1 MFDANK
7 YRQDFSILNKPD
19 QKLVYFDNACM
30 SLKPRQVL
38 EAMTEY
44 YAEYPA
50 CAGRSSHRLS
60 ELATKA
66 HHQAR
71 TSVARF
77 LNAKLD
83 SEIIF
88 TRNTTESINLIAN
101 CLNLKAGDVVLT
113 TDKEHNSNLVP
124 WLLLAKRRG
133 IVHRVLPSLADNT
146 FDLEAYR
153 EAVKGVKL
161 VSMVL
166 TSNLDGVSI
175 PAKEIIDIA
184 HENGS
189 LVLLDSA
196 QAVLHQ
202 KIDVQGLGVDFLAL
216 SGHKMVGPTGTGV
229 LYGKMELLDQL
240 EPFLVGGDTVSGT
253 TYDSY
258 ELLPVPERFEAGLQ
272 DYAGII
278 GLGAAAE
285 YLMTLDWPALAE
297 HEAML
302 NAKITE
308 IITASPKVK
317 IIGPGDSRLR
327 SGVIS
332 FYIPGFDSHQIALM
346 MDQMAGVMMRSGQHC
361 VHAWFN
367 AHGIATSARASVA
380 FYNNLEDVEIFKN
393 TFEKIIKIL

>member
-7 YRQDFSILNKPD
+7 YRQDFAILNKPD

-30 SLKPRQVL
+30 SLKPKQVV
-38 EAMTEY
+38 EAMDEY
-44 YAEYPA
+44 YNEYPA

-60 ELATKA
+60 ERATKA

-71 TSVARF
+71 SSVAKF
-77 LNAKLD
+77 LSAKQD

-88 TRNTTESINLIAN
+88 TRNTTESINIVAN
-101 CLNLKAGDVVLT
+101 CLDLRAGDVVLT

-124 WLLLAKRRG
+124 WLLLAKRKG
-133 IVHRVLPSLADNT
+133 IVHRVLPSLPDNT
-146 FDLEAYR
+146 FDLEAYQ

-175 PAKEIIDIA
+175 PAKAIIDIA
-184 HENGS
+184 HANGA
-189 LVLLDSA
+189 LVMLDAA

-202 KIDVQGLGVDFLAL
+202 KIDVVALGVDFLAL
-216 SGHKMVGPTGTGV
+216 SGHKMIGPTGTGV
-229 LYGKMELLDQL
+229 LYGKLELLNKL
-240 EPFLVGGDTVSGT
+240 EPWLVGGDTVAWTS
-253 TYDSY
+253 YDDY
-258 ELLPVPERFEAGLQ
+258 EMLPLPERFEAGLQ
-272 DYAGII
+272 DYAGLI
-278 GLGAAAE
+278 GLGVAAE
-285 YLMTLDWPALAE
+285 YLMKLDWQMVAE

-317 IIGPGDSRLR
+317 IIGPSDSCLR
-327 SGVIS
+327 SGVVS

-361 VHAWFN
+361 VHAWFKSR
-367 AHGIATSARASVA
+367 GIATSARASVA
-380 FYNNLEDVEIFKN
+380 FYNNLEDVEIFKTAFN
-393 TFEKIIKIL
+393 KIIQII